1 MGKFEDMMDLDNE
14 SVEVLVN
21 DEKFSRMSQLIS
33 ERSLRGMM
41 RKANVKSF
49 NGGVYVPARAVL
61 VDFMAEAIQI
71 AEAIRATEAFC
82 SSMDGMQLTEESG
95 STGSGDVITEDH
107 MNKAIAELKAKYSL
121 P

>member
-1 MGKFEDMMDLDNE
+1 MGKYEDMMDLDNE

-21 DEKFSRMSQLIS
+21 DETFSRMSQLIS

-95 STGSGDVITEDH
+95 SPGSCDVITEDH